1 MGNERYDIK
10 EREKKLEKKKYYL
23 FQHPVM
29 KRKRKRKRQNKLDFG
44 EVSMIKAS
52 YEIKYTILENRR
64 EWNSHRRRSIEK
76 WNVCDH
82 KRR

>member
-1 MGNERYDIK
+1 MGNERHDIK

-29 KRKRKRKRQNKLDFG
+29 KRKRKHQNKLDFG

-52 YEIKYTILENRR
+52 YEIKYTILE
-64 EWNSHRRRSIEK
+64 K
-76 WNVCDH
+76 
-82 KRR
+82 